1 MFVPLADQVGGALV
15 QVSSAW
21 NATDPDHILHQVP
34 LMVSVV
40 AQSY

>member
-1 MFVPLADQVGGALV
+1 MCVPLADQVGGALV
-15 QVSSAW
+15 QVSSARD
-21 NATDPDHILHQVP
+21 ATDSDHVLHQVP